1 MVKIFSNIN
10 TNIFYSFELRKVA
23 KYQEESNNK
32 TNNQTYQ

>member
-10 TNIFYSFELRKVA
+10 TNIFYFIEIRKVA

-32 TNNQTYQ
+32 INNQTYQ